1 MPRLHCDPDDSLFSR
16 EPHRGHC
23 PAFLSTKGIFVAKKM
38 TRAASLVF
46 LVLSLTAS
54 VVGKQ
59 PAPEILGLRLG
70 MSYSRAYA
78 RLNEIG
84 QFKSEDEGQQ
94 VWTLSHD
101 KHYQYVIIGFDRDR
115 NVRYVTVLA
124 RPDGQPVNYADVGNL
139 ADAKRSGGEGN
150 LRYTWKANDK
160 KGHFE
165 YLAIAKG
172 KDPRNLTRYAVKRL
186 GVATDEDERD

>member
-1 MPRLHCDPDDSLFSR
+1 
-16 EPHRGHC
+16 
-23 PAFLSTKGIFVAKKM
+23 M
-38 TRAASLVF
+38 TRAASLAF
-46 LVLSLTAS
+46 LILSLAVS
-54 VVGKQ
+54 AVGKQ
-59 PAPEILGLRLG
+59 PAPQILGLRLG
-70 MSYSRAYA
+70 MSYSQAHA

-101 KHYQYVIIGFDRDR
+101 KRYQYLIIGFDRDR

-139 ADAKRSGGEGN
+139 ADAACSGGEGN

-172 KDPRNLTRYAVKRL
+172 KDPRRLNRYAVKRL
-186 GVATDEDERD
+186 GVANDEDDRD

>member
-1 MPRLHCDPDDSLFSR
+1 MSR
-16 EPHRGHC
+16 
-23 PAFLSTKGIFVAKKM
+23 KKIN
-38 TRAASLVF
+38 RATLLAF

-54 VVGKQ
+54 AVGKQ
-59 PAPEILGLRLG
+59 PAPQILGLRLG
-70 MSYSRAYA
+70 MSYSQAHA

-94 VWTLSHD
+94 VWTLRND
-101 KHYQYVIIGFDRDR
+101 KHYQYLIIGFDRDR

-139 ADAKRSGGEGN
+139 ADATRAGGAGN

-160 KGHFE
+160 KGGFE

-172 KDPRNLTRYAVKRL
+172 KDQRYLNRYAVKRL
-186 GVATDEDERD
+186 GVTNDEDERD

>member
-1 MPRLHCDPDDSLFSR
+1 
-16 EPHRGHC
+16 
-23 PAFLSTKGIFVAKKM
+23 M
-38 TRAASLVF
+38 TRAASLLF

-54 VVGKQ
+54 AVGKQ

-70 MSYSRAYA
+70 MSYSRAHA